1 MARAQKEA
9 LRALTEHERHA
20 LEKVVRASSERV
32 DQVRRARALV
42 VVADTQSFA
51 AAAREAGFG
60 SVTSVANLVRRFNR
74 HGLRALAIAPGR
86 GRHLTY
92 STATRAQIVAVA
104 QEQPRRRED
113 QTATW
118 SLATLQRRLRQEE
131 GLAGVGTSTIRRV
144 LQDAGSS
151 YQRTR
156 TWCPTGTAL
165 RKRKAEVVTVT
176 DPQTEKKSLD
186 RPGLSRRRADGG
198 ARVVPR

>member
-1 MARAQKEA
+1 
-9 LRALTEHERHA
+9 
-20 LEKVVRASSERV
+20 
-32 DQVRRARALV
+32 
-42 VVADTQSFA
+42 
-51 AAAREAGFG
+51 
-60 SVTSVANLVRRFNR
+60 
-74 HGLRALAIAPGR
+74 
-86 GRHLTY
+86 
-92 STATRAQIVAVA
+92 VA

>member
-9 LRALTEHERHA
+9 LRGLTDHERRA

-32 DQVRRARALV
+32 DQARRAQALV

-51 AAAREAGFG
+51 EAARQAGFR

-74 HGLRALAIAPGR
+74 GGLGALAIAPGR

-92 STATRAQIVAVA
+92 GMAARAQIVAVA
-104 QEQPRRRED
+104 QEHPRRRED

-118 SLATLQRRLRQEE
+118 SLSTLQRRLRQEE
-131 GLAGVGTSTIRRV
+131 GLAQVGTSTIRRV

-165 RKRKAEVVTVT
+165 HKRKAEVVAVT
-176 DPQTEKKSLD
+176 DPLTEKKSLD
-186 RPGLSRRRADGG
+186 RPGLSPRGAVGG